1 MVVRMGNFML
11 SLKAVLISTGVV
23 SVAFILKLCVPLI
36 SDFIVSDVPSLYSV
50 MLSYL
55 RPPYLYLLIN
65 GIIISIVASSRF
77 QRKADATDHNKTVSS
92 VPAAQQAVPER
103 ISVDAYHGAIGSQ
116 ISENVS
122 RNVVGTVAAEKMIVS
137 TGELPNS
144 ISVDTYND
152 GGESR
157 ISRGN
162 AYSSIHRSGYG
173 YVDKMVV
180 VDRAAEAE
188 RVMMDGGDSVVKPA
202 KASDLERMDTMDLI
216 SLLSEVEKPPVSRR
230 FSQRKTVKVTHHP
243 EGKALGVTKP
253 KRDDTLE
260 STWKMITEG
269 RHMPL
274 TRHLKKSDTWE
285 RVQKEQ
291 NASPPPLLNQM
302 KKSDTFSDSKTT
314 AAGPKK
320 NNSTLTRSSGP
331 GKLKKEPSLSQDELN
346 RRVEAFIKKFNEDMR
361 LQRQESLNQYQ
372 EMISRGAH

>member
-1 MVVRMGNFML
+1 MVVGMGNLML

-36 SDFIVSDVPSLYSV
+36 SDFIVSDLPSLYSV
-50 MLSYL
+50 MISYL

-77 QRKADATDHNKTVSS
+77 QHKSDATDLNKTVIS
-92 VPAAQQAVPER
+92 VLPAPPAVPDR
-103 ISVDAYHGAIGSQ
+103 ISVEAYHGDIGNE
-116 ISENVS
+116 ISENVYS
-122 RNVVGTVAAEKMIVS
+122 NVVGTVAAERTIVS
-137 TGELPNS
+137 TAALPNS

-152 GGESR
+152 GGESK

-173 YVDKMVV
+173 YGDKTVV
-180 VDRAAEAE
+180 VDPAAEAE
-188 RVMMDGGDSVVKPA
+188 RVTMDGGDSGVKLA

-230 FSQRKTVKVTHHP
+230 FSQRKTVKATQHH

-285 RVQKEQ
+285 RLQEEH
-291 NASPPPLLNQM
+291 NASPPPLPNQM

-314 AAGPKK
+314 TAGPKK
-320 NNSTLTRSSGP
+320 NNSTLTRSSGF

-346 RRVEAFIKKFNEDMR
+346 RRVEAFIKKFNEEMR
-361 LQRQESLNQYQ
+361 LQRQESLNQYE
-372 EMISRGAH
+372 EMLSRGAH